1 MHPHSVIQA
10 SPNTPLN
17 RRTPSQSGFTLIELL
32 TVIAIILVMMG
43 ILGPALIGLKKS
55 GDITKAAADITSVLE
70 NARTYATANNTYVWV
85 GFFEENITTSAT
97 PATQGIGKI
106 VLSTVASKDG
116 TMIYPSSITTTTTL
130 ATSSLLQVGKLVKID
145 NMHLK
150 KATAGNPTFPIGSGT
165 GVTLDT
171 RPNVNTN
178 GSPVWQIGDIDTG
191 TGTTLAQFQYP
202 LGGTSQYTFKTA
214 IQFSPRGE
222 ARLNDITQ
230 SLQPIIEIGL
240 QPAHGTTVDTNNKN
254 VAAVQ
259 ISGIAGNVKTYR
271 R

>member
-1 MHPHSVIQA
+1 MHPLTQA
-10 SPNTPLN
+10 APSTRTPLY
-17 RRTPSQSGFTLIELL
+17 RRAPSQGGFTLIELL

-55 GDITKAAADITSVLE
+55 GDITKAAADISGVLQ

-85 GFFEENITTSAT
+85 GFFEEDITTSAT
-97 PATQGIGKI
+97 PATQGTGRV

-116 TMIYPSSITTTTTL
+116 TMIYPSNITTTTTL

-150 KATAGNPTFPIGSGT
+150 KATAGNATFPIGSGT

-171 RPNVNTN
+171 RPYVNTN

-202 LGGTSQYTFKTA
+202 LGGTTQYTFKTA

-230 SLQPIIEIGL
+230 SLQPILEIGL
-240 QPAHGTTVDTNNKN
+240 QPTHGTTVDANNKN
-254 VAAVQ
+254 VAAIQ
-259 ISGIAGNVKTYR
+259 ITGIAGNVKIYR